1 MKDFNLNC
9 HVYLKA
15 KKKKKAAE
23 KDDAADKDDADQDDK
38 DEAKGKKKQ
47 FPERYVEPGLWR
59 IKDAKFRVS
68 TLSFSLTLYPAF
80 AHVLSHC
87 KKGTSLD
94 PAVAQVLTCFLFLF
108 YQDIVITPSQ
118 VGLPL
123 CKWCRRPI
131 KTDVKRH
138 QNRCFWC
145 STCDDFVAADV
156 ARHRCTVPDAD
167 AIACPICGSI
177 NKNNNHLRHLRQ
189 VHPDVDAEL
198 YRRSSESTTQRDRRL
213 KREGKVWNIT
223 CFKLKW

>member
-1 MKDFNLNC
+1 MAMTTTTMTSQPSTRTRQKANKANSRKDTSSQAFGVSRMQNSGWVPRSCASFITLS
-9 HVYLKA
+9 
-15 KKKKKAAE
+15 E
-23 KDDAADKDDADQDDK
+23 
-38 DEAKGKKKQ
+38 G
-47 FPERYVEPGLWR
+47 
-59 IKDAKFRVS
+59 IKFIPRCCASFKILSQGNKFRPRS
-68 TLSFSLTLYPAF
+68 CASFYMF
-80 AHVLSHC
+80 
-87 KKGTSLD
+87 
-94 PAVAQVLTCFLFLF
+94 FYLFS
-108 YQDIVITPSQ
+108 QAIVITPTQ

-145 STCDDFVAADV
+145 TTCDDFVAADV

-198 YRRSSESTTQRDRRL
+198 YRRSSESSTQRDRRL
-213 KREGKVWNIT
+213 EREGKVWNII
-223 CFKLKW
+223 CFK